1 MGPLSSGSTC
11 DAVQGPWPLALFTVG
26 LLAVIAIDLA
36 LSARRHAP
44 PGLRTSVV
52 WTIAWIVLAFAF
64 GTWINGVCGRDAS
77 LSYFAA
83 YLTEDSLS
91 LDNMAVF
98 IAVFAYFGV
107 PAAMQHRVLFWG
119 ILGAVVMR
127 ALMVLGG
134 LALLDRF
141 SWVTYIFGVFLLYAG
156 ARALRRPSGSKE
168 AGGGILRVVSRWIP
182 VSDCLDASFFRRVR
196 GRVSVTPLFVALI
209 VIELSDAAFAIDSI
223 PAVFGVTRDP
233 FLVYSSNMLAVL
245 GLRSLFFLVAGV
257 LPRLRYLRFGLA
269 AILIFV
275 GAKMLASDIVEIP
288 AWASLAVIAL
298 AIGIAT
304 LASVRAARCES
315 EAQSRL

>member
-1 MGPLSSGSTC
+1 MEPQSAGPTC
-11 DAVQGPWPLALFTVG
+11 DAVQGLWPLALFTLG
-26 LLAVIAIDLA
+26 LLAVLGVDLA
-36 LSARRHAP
+36 ISARRGAP
-44 PGLRTSVV
+44 PGLRTSILWTVV
-52 WTIAWIVLAFAF
+52 WIALAFGF
-64 GTWINGVCGRDAS
+64 GMWIDPICGRDAS

-107 PAAMQHRVLFWG
+107 KPVLQHRVLFWG

-127 ALMVLGG
+127 ALMVFAG
-134 LALLDRF
+134 LALLARF
-141 SWVTYIFGVFLLYAG
+141 SWVTYIFGAFLVYAG
-156 ARALRRPSGSKE
+156 VRALLRKAASDQQ
-168 AGGGILRVVSRWIP
+168 GGGILRLVSRWIP
-182 VSDCLDASFFRRVR
+182 VAGGEDASFFRRVR
-196 GRVSVTPLFVALI
+196 GRFGVTPLFVALI

-275 GAKMLASDIVEIP
+275 GVKMLASNVVEIP

-298 AIGIAT
+298 AIAIAS
-304 LASVRAARCES
+304 LASLHHPRCES
-315 EAQSRL
+315 KAEGRT